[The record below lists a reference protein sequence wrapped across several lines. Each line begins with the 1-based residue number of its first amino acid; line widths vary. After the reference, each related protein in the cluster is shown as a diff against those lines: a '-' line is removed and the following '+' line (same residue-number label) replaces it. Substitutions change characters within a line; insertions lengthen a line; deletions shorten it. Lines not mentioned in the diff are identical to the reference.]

1 MKNIDQTPEEETLPR
16 EQRPTRRAPARRM
29 PPPDADDV
37 PLPSRRSTAIQD
49 IRTRLAYLSGSRRF
63 SQPVDLKLLAVT
75 WANDFAGQVFPLAE
89 GDQRLRLLGVNYL
102 KLGEALAPIA
112 GLAAKEED

>member
-1 MKNIDQTPEEETLPR
+1 
-16 EQRPTRRAPARRM
+16 M

-89 GDQRLRLLGVNYL
+89 GDQRLRLLVAAETSFL
-102 KLGEALAPIA
+102 ASIELGKDGLRHWGRLLEEAKKARDEFRL
-112 GLAAKEED
+112 E